1 MKKRRKEYKNDL
13 VKRATHLSVLP
24 ADEAGSVIKEK
35 LLSHMHTHADT
46 HTRRHTHTHTLLTDL
61 VEFTEEDPLRKH
73 RGQKH
78 FQQSIP
84 LCLSLSS

>member
-46 HTRRHTHTHTLLTDL
+46 HTRRHTHTSD
-61 VEFTEEDPLRKH
+61 
-73 RGQKH
+73 
-78 FQQSIP
+78 
-84 LCLSLSS
+84 